1 MNICEFLMEAERSF
15 DHGSWNKI
23 GFSPAPHNAG
33 GHHAMILARISVG
46 S

>member
-23 GFSPAPHNAG
+23 GFNPAPHNAG
-33 GHHAMILARISVG
+33 GHDSGAYFRWE
-46 S
+46 